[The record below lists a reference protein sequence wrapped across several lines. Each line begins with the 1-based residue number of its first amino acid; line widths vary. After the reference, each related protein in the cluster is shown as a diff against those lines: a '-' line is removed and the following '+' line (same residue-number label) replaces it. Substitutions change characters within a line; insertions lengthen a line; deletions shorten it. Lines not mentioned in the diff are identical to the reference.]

1 MSIHKLMVTST
12 IPWALESFEITDEI
26 GPNQSLVTGLFEV
39 TGFVRRLNRVQN
51 FDFVK
56 LRVPQ
61 KILCP
66 PNSDSILYWV
76 ITVYA

>member
-1 MSIHKLMVTST
+1 MVTST
-12 IPWALESFEITDEI
+12 IPWALESFEITDQI
-26 GPNQSLVTGLFEV
+26 GPNQSLVTNVFEI

-61 KILCP
+61 KTLCP
-66 PNSDSILYWV
+66 PNSDSILN
-76 ITVYA
+76 

>member
-1 MSIHKLMVTST
+1 MVTST

-26 GPNQSLVTGLFEV
+26 GPNQSLVTNVFEV

-56 LRVPQ
+56 LRVP
-61 KILCP
+61 KKTRVHRTLIRF
-66 PNSDSILYWV
+66 
-76 ITVYA
+76 